1 MKTQLRVLIVEDSEF
16 DSRILVSLLRAGGY
30 EIISKRVETSEDLA
44 AALTAQSWDLV
55 LADYN
60 LPRFSAPEALK
71 LLQDRGVD
79 LPFVIISGGIGEDI
93 AVAAMKA
100 GAHDYLMKGNLAR
113 LLPAVERE
121 LREAEVREARRQA
134 EQSLRENEARYR
146 LLWET
151 ASDAVLLMDTDSC
164 IHFANP
170 AVRLVF
176 GYAPEEL
183 IEQNLTLLL
192 PEKLHPS
199 GAGGVMSTLH
209 SGVRETSDKHRR
221 VMETC
226 GVRKDGAQVVI
237 EIAFNDMEFQNKRW
251 FVAFI
256 RDITA
261 RKQAEEELRQTH
273 EQFRVAR
280 EIQQRLFPKT
290 APQLPGFD
298 IAGVSH
304 PAEATGGDYFD
315 YIPMLNGRLGIVVGD
330 VTGHGVGPALL
341 MAETRAYLRIL
352 ARNRDDV
359 GDILTRANRVLAEDV
374 GSERFVTLFLAQI
387 DAERRTL
394 CYASAG
400 HPPAYVLGEDGT
412 LRAELKR
419 TGIPLGIDLETVY
432 DSPTTIELKTGDTL
446 VFLTD
451 GIEETLSPQN
461 EFFGGKRV
469 LEVLQRHRHL
479 PATAMVDA
487 LHHAVRE
494 FAAGE
499 PQLDDFTAIVMKI
512 A

>member
-30 EIISKRVETSEDLA
+30 EVISQRVETSEDLA
-44 AALTAQSWDLV
+44 AALAAQAWDLV

-71 LLQDRGVD
+71 LLQERGVD

-134 EQSLRENEARYR
+134 EQALRENEARYR

-151 ASDAVLLMDTDSC
+151 ASDAVLLMDTDSR

-183 IEQNLTLLL
+183 VGQNLTLLL
-192 PEKLHPS
+192 PEESHSS
-199 GAGGVMSTLH
+199 GAIGVMHTIH
-209 SGVRETSDKHRR
+209 SGVGERNEKHRR
-221 VMETC
+221 VMETF
-226 GVRKDGAQVVI
+226 GARKDGARVVI

-315 YIPMLNGRLGIVVGD
+315 YIPMLHGRLGIVVGD
-330 VTGHGVGPALL
+330 VTGHGIGPALL

-387 DAERRTL
+387 DVERGTL

-400 HPPAYVLGEDGT
+400 HPPAYVLGGDGT

-419 TGIPLGIDLETVY
+419 TGIPLGIDLDTVY
-432 DSPTTIELKTGDTL
+432 SAPTTIELKAGDTL
-446 VFLTD
+446 AFLTD

-461 EFFGGKRV
+461 EFFGSKRV
-469 LEVLQRHRHL
+469 LEVLQQHRHL
-479 PATAMVDA
+479 PAAAMVDA
-487 LHHAVRE
+487 LHHATRE
-494 FAAGE
+494 FAEGAA
-499 PQLDDFTAIVMKI
+499 QLDDFTAIVMKI

>member
-30 EIISKRVETSEDLA
+30 EVVSRRVETSDDLA
-44 AALTAQSWDLV
+44 EALTTQMWDLV

-71 LLQDRGVD
+71 LLQERGVD

-151 ASDAVLLMDTDSC
+151 ASDAVLLMDTDSR

-176 GYAPEEL
+176 GYVPEEL
-183 IEQNLTLLL
+183 IGQNLTLLL
-192 PEKLHPS
+192 PEELHSS
-199 GAGGVMSTLH
+199 GAIGVMHTIH
-209 SGVRETSDKHRR
+209 SGVRETNDKHRR
-221 VMETC
+221 VMETF
-226 GVRKDGAQVVI
+226 GVRKDGARVVI

-315 YIPMLNGRLGIVVGD
+315 YIPMLHGRLGIVVGD
-330 VTGHGVGPALL
+330 VTGHGIGPALL

-387 DAERRTL
+387 DVERRTL

-400 HPPAYVLGEDGT
+400 HPPAYVLGGDGA

-432 DSPTTIELKTGDTL
+432 SAPTTIELKAGDTL

-469 LEVLQRHRHL
+469 LEVLQKHRHL
-479 PATAMVDA
+479 PAAAMVDA
-487 LHHAVRE
+487 LRHAVRE
-494 FAAGE
+494 FAEGT

>member
-1 MKTQLRVLIVEDSEF
+1 MKNQLRVLIVEDSDF
-16 DSRILVSLLRAGGY
+16 DARILVSLLRAGGY
-30 EIISKRVETSEDLA
+30 EIISQRVETSEDLV
-44 AALTAQSWDLV
+44 AALTAQTWDVV

-71 LLQDRGVD
+71 LLQERGVD

-113 LLPAVERE
+113 LVPAVERE
-121 LREAEVREARRQA
+121 LREAEVREARRLA

-151 ASDAVLLMDTDSC
+151 ASDAVLLMDTDSR

-170 AVRLVF
+170 AVRTVF

-183 IEQNLTLLL
+183 VGQNLSLLL
-192 PEKLHPS
+192 PEESH
-199 GAGGVMSTLH
+199 GDAAAGVVSTIH
-209 SGVRETSDKHRR
+209 SGVREINDKHRR
-221 VMETC
+221 VMETF
-226 GVRKDGAQVVI
+226 GTRKDGAQVVI
-237 EIAFNDMEFQNKRW
+237 EIAFNDMEFQSKRW

-280 EIQQRLFPKT
+280 EIQQRLFPKS

-330 VTGHGVGPALL
+330 VTGHGIGPALL

-387 DAERRTL
+387 DAEQRTL

-400 HPPAYVLGEDGT
+400 HPPAYVLGEDGA

-419 TGIPLGIDLETVY
+419 TGIPLGIDIETTY
-432 DSPTTIELKTGDTL
+432 PSPTTIELKAGDTL

-461 EFFGGKRV
+461 EFFGAKRV
-469 LEVLQRHRHL
+469 LEVLRKHRHL
-479 PATAMVDA
+479 SATVMVDA

-494 FAAGE
+494 FAEGA